1 MAGSVAVSPDLS
13 PFAEALRRQ
22 GFQVLDL
29 PRDGLDSLGQRVDA
43 VVVSGVERGLL
54 GQWTTQPPC
63 PVLDA
68 DGKTPADVASE
79 VQETLRAR
87 LGGSRQP

>member
-1 MAGSVAVSPDLS
+1 LAGSVAVSTDLS
-13 PFAEALRRQ
+13 PFADALRRQ
-22 GFQVLDL
+22 GFQVVDL
-29 PRDGLDSLGQRVDA
+29 PRDGLESLGHRVDA

-54 GQWTTQPPC
+54 GAWTTQLPC

-68 DGKTPADVASE
+68 DGKTPADVANE

-87 LGGSRQP
+87 GGAGQA